1 MATMR
6 CRVVCVLLALALC
19 CVHVLLSE
27 AAAPSSARP
36 RASVVGGAPAANVTA
51 AVLPDNIND
60 VLEIALKAKLKA
72 QAELTEA
79 RGYCLEAKQSAEM
92 ALEDEKKAEEILKKL
107 DAGAIVL
114 SRSLLYAK
122 EATKEAED
130 ALREC
135 LAAERAAEAAEGET
149 HKVVYGLLNLTM
161 DRWKEPK
168 DGNMLKQAA
177 DQTALAVQ
185 KADEAE
191 RYSDEA
197 AAAAEKTHAAAGRA
211 ATAQSLAHDVVV
223 TATAL
228 LRKREDEEKRRQAKE
243 RADAEAAKQAA
254 VAEVMEKFS
263 VKQADQNAS
272 SDSKAAG
279 ASAPGK
285 GAGNSNTKQGRNA
298 ADGSGISLSS
308 RASLLLTAAVAFIGC
323 FCLC

>member
-1 MATMR
+1 
-6 CRVVCVLLALALC
+6 
-19 CVHVLLSE
+19 
-27 AAAPSSARP
+27 
-36 RASVVGGAPAANVTA
+36 
-51 AVLPDNIND
+51 
-60 VLEIALKAKLKA
+60 
-72 QAELTEA
+72 
-79 RGYCLEAKQSAEM
+79 M